1 MNESI
6 NIDNVKSIKFIP
18 FTQTDR
24 FNTMETHPSIRLIKK
39 FTFIQFLKKK
49 DCKPE
54 EISFCI
60 WDELGNYSLED
71 LKQRNYTL
79 IDKKIYINPHIL
91 IEYIDGSLENVYFET
106 EKEAKQKCSELTKK
120 NKRKMVQLK

>member
-1 MNESI
+1 MKESI

-39 FTFIQFLKKK
+39 FPFIQFLKKK

-60 WDELGNYSLED
+60 WDEWGNYSLED

-79 IDKKIYINPHIL
+79 IDKKIYINRLSIL
-91 IEYIDGSLENVYFET
+91 TVAMKMFTLRL
-106 EKEAKQKCSELTKK
+106 KKKQSK
-120 NKRKMVQLK
+120 NAMS